1 MASDRFEPELREHLQ
16 REAQRVARFPGHLS
30 ERIRQGI
37 EPRHR
42 YSEFQQLAAAAA
54 VILLAAGLSFGA
66 NRLRDLKENAPPPQ
80 SAATARPSA
89 QLSASASA
97 SVLPTANP
105 PFSCVDRVGG
115 NPTAT
120 AGPGATAMLS
130 RVAVAHHVDG
140 DWLVFEFGGQVLP
153 SYTLKQQSD
162 TAFIKDPSG
171 MSVNLR
177 GAAGLHVIFKYATGQ
192 GSWDGKVIGAGS
204 AAVITDVTE
213 LGDNEHVLGFG
224 IGLSHPSC
232 TNINELSG
240 PSRLLLKIRT
250 P

>member
-1 MASDRFEPELREHLQ
+1 MANDRFEPELRKHLQ
-16 REAQRVARFPGHLS
+16 REAQRVGRFPRHLS

-42 YSEFQQLAAAAA
+42 YSQFHQLAAAAA
-54 VILLAAGLSFGA
+54 VIVLVAGLSFGA
-66 NRLRDLKENAPPPQ
+66 NRLRDLKGNAPPPQ
-80 SAATARPSA
+80 SAATPGPSS
-89 QLSASASA
+89 QLSASPSA
-97 SVLPTANP
+97 SVLPTATP
-105 PFSCVDRVGG
+105 AFSCVDRVGG
-115 NPTAT
+115 DPNTTA
-120 AGPGATAMLS
+120 APGATGTLS
-130 RVAVAHHVDG
+130 RVAVAHHADG
-140 DWLVFEFGGQVLP
+140 DWLVFEFAGQVLP
-153 SYTLKQQSD
+153 SYTVKQQSD

-177 GAAGLHVIFKYATGQ
+177 GTAGLHVIFKYATGQ

-224 IGLSHPSC
+224 IGLNHASC
-232 TNINELSG
+232 TNITELSG
-240 PSRLLLKIRT
+240 PSRLLLKIQT